1 MASREI
7 SLKEGII
14 SQGKTIKRLKFTKY
28 KKHQKFLV
36 LFLLYLF
43 NSLKTIPL
51 LSFLIIIMS
60 SHNHQKLHSK
70 LSAAG
75 LLITLGIIYGD
86 IGTSPLYVMKSI
98 IGERIISAEL
108 ILGGLSCVFWTLTLQ
123 TTLKYV
129 IIILNADNQGEGGIF
144 SLYSLVKRTKIQWL
158 IVPAIIGGSLLLAEG
173 IITPPIS
180 VSSAVEGLLI
190 FKPDIPTIP
199 IVIAILF
206 VLFSIQQFG
215 AKLVGKFFSP
225 TMLIWFSMLGIL
237 GCLQI
242 FQNVEVF
249 NAINPY
255 YAYQLLTS
263 DESGHGF
270 LILGAVFLCT
280 TGAESLY
287 SDMGHCGRKNIRVS
301 WIFVKT
307 TLILNYFGQG
317 AYLLLHQGKTLQEL
331 GSSNPNPFYLIM
343 ADWFQPIGIV
353 IATLAA
359 IIASQALISGSFTL
373 INEAMRL
380 NFWPK
385 VKINYPTD
393 VKGQLYIPSINWL
406 LFIGCVGIILYFKES
421 KEMEHAYGLSIILGM
436 MMTTTLL
443 NFYLILKRVKWYFIA
458 PLITLYTTIEL
469 SFLYANITKFFDGG
483 YVTLFVAIVM
493 IFIMST
499 WFLAKKISKSYTK
512 VVKIESYKKVL
523 AELSVDLSIPKYATH
538 LVYMTNSTRSD
549 EIEEKV
555 MYSILQKRPK
565 RADIYWFI
573 HVNILGEPY
582 KKEYKVTEIVQ
593 DDMYR
598 IDFYLGFREPTKI
611 NLMFKEVIK
620 DMVSKGEMDI
630 TSRYESLNKN
640 NILGDFK
647 FVLSEKFLSNDSDLT
662 FFENIVM
669 SAYFFLKKFSLSEE
683 KGFGLDSSSVKVE
696 QFPMV
701 IHAPEIINMKRIEHC
716 KDKV

>member
-1 MASREI
+1 
-7 SLKEGII
+7 
-14 SQGKTIKRLKFTKY
+14 
-28 KKHQKFLV
+28 
-36 LFLLYLF
+36 
-43 NSLKTIPL
+43 
-51 LSFLIIIMS
+51 MS
-60 SHNHQKLHSK
+60 SNNHSSHLHSK

-86 IGTSPLYVMKSI
+86 IGTSPLYVMKSL
-98 IGERIISAEL
+98 IGENKISSEL
-108 ILGGLSCVFWTLTLQ
+108 ILGGLSCIFWTLTLQ

-129 IIILNADNQGEGGIF
+129 IIVLNADNHGEGGIF

-190 FKPDIPTIP
+190 FEPDIPTIP

-206 VLFSIQQFG
+206 FLFTIQQFG
-215 AKLVGKFFSP
+215 AKIVTRFFSP
-225 TMLIWFSMLGIL
+225 VMLVWFSMLGIL
-237 GCLQI
+237 GIIQI
-242 FQNVEVF
+242 VYNFEVLK
-249 NAINPY
+249 AINPY
-255 YAYQLLTS
+255 YGYKLLTS
-263 DESGHGF
+263 DVSGHGF
-270 LILGAVFLCT
+270 FILGAVFLCT

-287 SDMGHCGRKNIRVS
+287 SDMGHCGRKNIRIS
-301 WIFVKT
+301 WMFVKAM
-307 TLILNYFGQG
+307 LVLNYFGQG
-317 AYLLLHQGKTLQEL
+317 AYLIQHNGSTLSQL
-331 GSSNPNPFYLIM
+331 NDHNPNPFYLIM
-343 ADWFQPIGIV
+343 AEWFQPIGIIV
-353 IATLAA
+353 ATLAA

-406 LFIGCVGIILYFKES
+406 LFLGCVGIILYFKES
-421 KEMEHAYGLSIILGM
+421 SEMEHAYGLSIILGM

-443 NFYLILKRVKWYFIA
+443 NFYLIMKRIKWYFIA
-458 PLITLYTTIEL
+458 PLITLYYVIEF
-469 SFLYANITKFFDGG
+469 SFLTANVTKFLDGG
-483 YVTLFVAIVM
+483 YVTLFIAVVLIS
-493 IFIMST
+493 IMST
-499 WFLAKKISKSYTK
+499 WFLAKKISKNYTK
-512 VVKIESYKKVL
+512 IVKIKDYKKVL

-565 RADIYWFI
+565 RADLYWFI
-573 HVNILGEPY
+573 HVNILPEPY
-582 KKEYKVTEIVQ
+582 KKEYKVTEIIK
-593 DDMYR
+593 DDIYR

-611 NLMFKEVIK
+611 NLMFKEVLK
-620 DMVSKGEMDI
+620 DMVKQGEVDI

-647 FVLSEKFLSNDSDLT
+647 FVLSEKFLSNDSDVT
-662 FFENIVM
+662 FFEKIVM
-669 SAYFFLKKFSLSEE
+669 NAYFIMKKFSLSEE

-696 QFPMV
+696 QFPLV
-701 IHAPEIINMKRIEHC
+701 LHAPEKIHLDRI
-716 KDKV
+716 K